1 MARQCAKLF
10 RFFLLISFFGLY
22 SCSSVDSD
30 SENSKTP
37 DAINSK
43 LVKIENDIYIA
54 MSAGDTKKAL
64 VMVGQLNH
72 PSDVKWSSKSNLFK
86 WKFYTYNEWWNER
99 RESLRKEILDMA
111 ALNKSK
117 KSSQENKVNNQQT
130 TSSDQPNTDSG
141 ALQGTEMK
149 GTLSFSDRYYGL
161 YTFQSANGDTQQ
173 LYKFSK
179 NSSNNDVNIIYQ
191 DNIGGN
197 AKIETYIVK
206 SFREDT
212 GELLL
217 ESKKDNKEIV
227 AIFFKSD
234 SKSANGFKL
243 VDAQGNSYDFVP
255 N

>member
-1 MARQCAKLF
+1 MARQCANLF
-10 RFFLLISFFGLY
+10 RFLLLISFFGLY
-22 SCSSVDSD
+22 SCSSGDAD

-117 KSSQENKVNNQQT
+117 KSSQENKVKDQQT
-130 TSSDQPNTDSG
+130 SLDQPNTDSM
-141 ALQGTEMK
+141 APLGTEMN
-149 GTLSFSDRYYGL
+149 GASSFSERYYGL

-173 LYKFSK
+173 LFKFSK
-179 NSSNNDVNIIYQ
+179 NSISNDVNIIYQ

-217 ESKKDNKEIV
+217 ESKKENKEIV
-227 AIFFKSD
+227 TIFLKSD

-243 VDAQGNSYDFVP
+243 VDFQGNSYDFVP